1 MSKNNFS
8 IAKSKLKIAT
18 TLFVILWIASCTA
31 DKSKNIPDV
40 SDIDANLDIIRTE
53 ELIFSGDS
61 TTMEQIL
68 TSFNA
73 SFPVFSGLYFEQIL
87 GFRAQEG
94 EKINLAEEVLKMKK
108 DRGITFLLDTTAVVF
123 SDFDLIRKDLE
134 QSFQFYHHYF
144 PERNKPAIYTLISE
158 YAHQVFLFS
167 DSNGRDAVGL
177 GLDLFLGDFNYKQIA
192 PENPSFSAY
201 ITRSFNKEHIS
212 KKVMEVL
219 IDDMLPVNPGNRLLD
234 HIVQN
239 GKKLY
244 ILEKLLPYASDTII
258 HEYTQDQMDWVNEN
272 ELNIWVHL
280 LDNDLLYSTK
290 SRDYF
295 KLINPSPSSPGM
307 PPKSPGRA
315 ANWMGY
321 KIVKKFM
328 EKNDDFSLQELILI
342 KDAQF
347 LLEDSKYKPPRR

>member
-1 MSKNNFS
+1 MKIS
-8 IAKSKLKIAT
+8 IG
-18 TLFVILWIASCTA
+18 LFFFIVFLLPSCS
-31 DKSKNIPDV
+31 DKPANNIPNV

-53 ELIFSGDS
+53 ELIYSGDTS
-61 TTMEQIL
+61 TMTQIL
-68 TSFNA
+68 ASFES
-73 SFPVFSGLYFEQIL
+73 SFPVFSNLYFQRIL
-87 GFRAQEG
+87 GFPPESDP
-94 EKINLAEEVLKMKK
+94 NFDLAKALLKMKQ
-108 DRGITFLLDTTAVVF
+108 DPGIKFLLDTTAVVF
-123 SDFDLIRKDLE
+123 SDFDPIRKSLE

-167 DSNGRDAVGL
+167 DETERDAIGL
-177 GLDLFLGDFNYKQIA
+177 GLDLFLGSEFNYRQIA
-192 PENPSFSAY
+192 PDNPSFSSY
-201 ITRSFNKEHIS
+201 ITRGFNKDHIP

-219 IDDMLPVNPGNRLLD
+219 IDDMLPENPGNRLLD
-234 HIVQN
+234 HIIRN

-244 ILEKLLPYASDTII
+244 ILEKLLPYQSDTII
-258 HEYTQDQMDWVNEN
+258 NEYSSKQMQWVINN

-280 LDNDLLYSTK
+280 LDNNLLYSTK
-290 SRDYF
+290 SKDYF
-295 KLINPSPSSPGM
+295 KLINPSPNSPGM
-307 PPKSPGRA
+307 PTKSPGRA

-328 EKNDDFSLQELILI
+328 EKNDNFSLQDLIFV